1 MESTNKTLV
10 SAAGLVALV
19 GSFVYLYISII
30 DGDLFSS
37 DPRNQNIE
45 RSDASLNASQGQI
58 STTSVNSSSPIDI
71 AAPGHAAA
79 VEVLSGK
86 SVGDDLSMFVPQENK
101 QYTGTIEEITENASG
116 STSTWHPVATEDFNG
131 DGMADLLLRNESGS
145 WWLYTLN
152 SRTIQSQGSVRMIT
166 NNDWRPVSFE
176 DFNQDSRSDVMIRNI
191 SSGYWWM
198 YLLNGQ
204 TIESQSSVR
213 ATSGTDWQ
221 LQPSK

>member
-30 DGDLFSS
+30 DGDMFSS

-45 RSDASLNASQGQI
+45 RSDAALNASQGQI

-116 STSTWHPVATEDFNG
+116 STSTWHPVTVGDSEYRFVFTEGGGFLFGTLHTPSGRYQYQESDGKGRMVSAATINKNRNFSKPDYMVPEPVTIRA
-131 DGMADLLLRNESGS
+131 ADE
-145 WWLYTLN
+145 
-152 SRTIQSQGSVRMIT
+152 
-166 NNDWRPVSFE
+166 P
-176 DFNQDSRSDVMIRNI
+176 
-191 SSGYWWM
+191 
-198 YLLNGQ
+198 
-204 TIESQSSVR
+204 
-213 ATSGTDWQ
+213 
-221 LQPSK
+221 